1 MAHYAGGLHNS
12 MQGVCTV
19 LCRTS
24 AQAYAGCLHRH
35 LPFEF
40 VQLVHLYAAD
50 IAIDVNHDGNGH
62 GRFGCR
68 DGNGEQGEEVT
79 FQSAGKQETV
89 NTAKLM
95 SVAFSINSIEISI
108 ANVLRRV
115 KNP

>member
-1 MAHYAGGLHNS
+1 

-50 IAIDVNHDGNGH
+50 IAIDVNHDGNG
-62 GRFGCR
+62 
-68 DGNGEQGEEVT
+68 EQGEEVT

-89 NTAKLM
+89 EYRE
-95 SVAFSINSIEISI
+95 VDVRSIQYQLN
-108 ANVLRRV
+108 
-115 KNP
+115 

>member
-24 AQAYAGCLHRH
+24 AQAYAECLHRH

-50 IAIDVNHDGNGH
+50 IAIDVNHDGNGYS
-62 GRFGCR
+62 RFGRR
-68 DGNGEQGEEVT
+68 DGDGE
-79 FQSAGKQETV
+79 
-89 NTAKLM
+89 
-95 SVAFSINSIEISI
+95 
-108 ANVLRRV
+108 
-115 KNP
+115 

>member
-24 AQAYAGCLHRH
+24 AQAYAGCLHRP

-89 NTAKLM
+89 EYRE
-95 SVAFSINSIEISI
+95 VDVRSIQYQLN
-108 ANVLRRV
+108 
-115 KNP
+115 

>member
-79 FQSAGKQETV
+79 L

>member
-50 IAIDVNHDGNGH
+50 IAIDVNHDAMATA
-62 GRFGCR
+62 
-68 DGNGEQGEEVT
+68 V
-79 FQSAGKQETV
+79 SAAEMAMENREK
-89 NTAKLM
+89 K
-95 SVAFSINSIEISI
+95 
-108 ANVLRRV
+108 
-115 KNP
+115 

>member
-1 MAHYAGGLHNS
+1 MQAVCTTLCRVSAQCYAGH
-12 MQGVCTV
+12 
-19 LCRTS
+19 
-24 AQAYAGCLHRH
+24 LHRLMQDACTGN

-89 NTAKLM
+89 EYRE
-95 SVAFSINSIEISI
+95 VDVRSIQYQLN
-108 ANVLRRV
+108 
-115 KNP
+115 

>member
-35 LPFEF
+35 LPFKF

-62 GRFGCR
+62 SRFGCR

-89 NTAKLM
+89 EYRE
-95 SVAFSINSIEISI
+95 VDVRSIQYQLN
-108 ANVLRRV
+108 
-115 KNP
+115 